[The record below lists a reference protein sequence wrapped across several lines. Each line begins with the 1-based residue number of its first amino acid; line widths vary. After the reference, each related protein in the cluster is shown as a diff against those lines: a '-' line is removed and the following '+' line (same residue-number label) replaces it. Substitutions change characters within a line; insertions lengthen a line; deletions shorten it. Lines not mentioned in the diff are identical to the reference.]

1 MRSLLDRVIPPAD
14 RDFAFPQDADFCF
27 QADTA
32 WLDWGLLG
40 RTKALARL
48 VFMAAS
54 GRWWDKLVRFDRG
67 GVHGVWEG

>member
-1 MRSLLDRVIPPAD
+1 
-14 RDFAFPQDADFCF
+14 
-27 QADTA
+27 
-32 WLDWGLLG
+32 LDWGLLG
-40 RTKALARL
+40 RTKALACL